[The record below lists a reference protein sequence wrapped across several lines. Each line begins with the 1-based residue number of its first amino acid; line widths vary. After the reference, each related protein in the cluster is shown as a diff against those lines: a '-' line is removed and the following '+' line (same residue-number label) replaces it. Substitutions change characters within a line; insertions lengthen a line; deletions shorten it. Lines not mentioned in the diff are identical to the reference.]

1 MIMLAVP
8 TSGFFRSVE
17 VSNVSLDVLAD
28 WIEANVLFGDENQL
42 SDASLIDVLCEE
54 QICNE
59 QAMAAGIIGN
69 GWTELRRRQSCIG
82 QAWPI
87 ALAPGRITRTRPW
100 QDVPAHSFCVL
111 LALAKW
117 YRPWA
122 KKFGSNYTEQGELF
136 EILTKKSLEAHFQGW
151 KVHSTGWTRT
161 QSRRLGAIVKDVSS
175 LLGES
180 EGPLERWTRPSASDA
195 GLDLVLY
202 RPFNDARVG
211 IPVYLFQCASGGD
224 WEGKLH
230 TPRLEIWTRIVDFA
244 AKPKKA
250 FATPFSFLDDEF
262 VRNCNLVDGLLL
274 DRYRLLAAGDENPDW
289 ISSDLRDRLI
299 AWCEPRVASLPSL
312 NN

>member
-1 MIMLAVP
+1 MLAVP
-8 TSGFFRSVE
+8 TVGFSRSVE
-17 VSNVSLDVLAD
+17 VNNVSLDVLAD
-28 WIEANVLFGDENQL
+28 WIEANVLFGGEDQL

-59 QAMAAGIIGN
+59 QSMAADIIGN
-69 GWTELRRRQSCIG
+69 GWTELRRRGRCIG

-87 ALAPGRITRTRPW
+87 DIASGRITRTQSWR
-100 QDVPAHSFCVL
+100 DVPAHSFCVL

-117 YRPWA
+117 YRHWA
-122 KKFGSNYTEQGELF
+122 KKFGTDYTEQGELF
-136 EILTKKSLEAHFQGW
+136 EALTKKSLETHFRGW

-161 QSRRLGAIVKDVSS
+161 HAHKLGEIVKTVSA
-175 LLGES
+175 LLGET
-180 EGPLERWTRPSASDA
+180 EGSLERWTKPSASDA

-202 RPFNDARVG
+202 RPFDDARVG

-250 FATPFSFLDDEF
+250 FATPFSFLDGEF

-274 DRYRLLAAGDENPDW
+274 DRYRLLAAGNEDPEW
-289 ISSDLRDRLI
+289 IPRDLRKRLI
-299 AWCEPRVASLPSL
+299 AWCQSRISSLPSL
-312 NN
+312 DN